1 MYNYI
6 DNRNYN
12 YSSLE
17 PEDREEYKYVIELI
31 KPNSKVI
38 DLGCGSGSLM
48 KRLIEEKNVDVQGID
63 VSETAVEICRK
74 KGLKAE
80 RGEIDKLLNISDN
93 SFDYSIC
100 NVTMQMVMYPEVLLK
115 EMKRISKYQVVSFP
129 NFAFYKNRL
138 DLLLNGRMPKPMLPD
153 HSWYNT
159 GHIHQFSVKDFFE
172 LVNSVGGLKIL
183 ERKDMKSHNPIK
195 RFLTKNIPNLF
206 SGLPVFLLTKV

>member
-17 PEDREEYKYVIELI
+17 PEDREEYKYVIEFI
-31 KPNSKVI
+31 ESHSKVI
-38 DLGCGSGSLM
+38 DFGCGNGSLM
-48 KRLIEEKNVDVQGID
+48 KKLAQEKNVDIQGID
-63 VSETAVEICRK
+63 ISESAVEVCRM

-80 RGEIDKLLNISDN
+80 RGEIDKPLNISNN

-115 EMKRISKYQVVSFP
+115 EMKRISKYQVISFP

-138 DLLLNGRMPKPMLPD
+138 DLLLYGRMPKPMLPD

>member
-1 MYNYI
+1 MNNYI

-17 PEDREEYKYVIELI
+17 LEEREEYKYVIELI

-63 VSETAVEICRK
+63 LSETAVEICRK

-172 LVNSVGGLKIL
+172 LTNSVGGLKIL

>member
-17 PEDREEYKYVIELI
+17 PEDREEYKYVIEFI
-31 KPNSKVI
+31 ESHSKVI
-38 DLGCGSGSLM
+38 DFGCGNGSLM
-48 KRLIEEKNVDVQGID
+48 KKLAQEKNVDIQGID
-63 VSETAVEICRK
+63 ISESAVEVCRM

-80 RGEIDKLLNISDN
+80 RGEIDKPLNISNN

-115 EMKRISKYQVVSFP
+115 EMKRISKYQVISFP

-138 DLLLNGRMPKPMLPD
+138 DLLLYGRMPKPMLPD

-172 LVNSVGGLKIL
+172 LTNSVGGLKIL
-183 ERKDMKSHNPIK
+183 ERKDLKSHNPIK

>member
-1 MYNYI
+1 MNNYI

-17 PEDREEYKYVIELI
+17 QEEREEYKYVIEFIELH
-31 KPNSKVI
+31 SRVI
-38 DLGCGSGSLM
+38 DLGCGNGSLM
-48 KRLIEEKNVDVQGID
+48 KKLAQEKNVDIRGID
-63 VSETAVEICRK
+63 ISESAVEVCRM

-80 RGEIDKLLNISDN
+80 RGEIDKPLNISNN

-115 EMKRISKYQVVSFP
+115 EMKRISKYQVISFP

-138 DLLLNGRMPKPMLPD
+138 DLLLYGRMPKPMLPD

-172 LVNSVGGLKIL
+172 LINSVGGLKVL

>member
-1 MYNYI
+1 MNNYI

-17 PEDREEYKYVIELI
+17 LEEREEYKYVIELI

-172 LVNSVGGLKIL
+172 LINSVGGLKVL

>member
-1 MYNYI
+1 MNNYI

-17 PEDREEYKYVIELI
+17 LEEREEYKYVIELI

-172 LVNSVGGLKIL
+172 LVNSVG
-183 ERKDMKSHNPIK
+183 
-195 RFLTKNIPNLF
+195 
-206 SGLPVFLLTKV
+206 

>member
-1 MYNYI
+1 MNNYI

-17 PEDREEYKYVIELI
+17 LEEREEYKYVIELI

-115 EMKRISKYQVVSFP
+115 EMKRISKYQVISFP

-138 DLLLNGRMPKPMLPD
+138 DLLLYGRMPKPMLPD

-172 LVNSVGGLKIL
+172 LTNSVGGLKIL
-183 ERKDMKSHNPIK
+183 ERKDLKSHNPIK

>member
-1 MYNYI
+1 MNNYI

-17 PEDREEYKYVIELI
+17 QEEREEYKYVIEFIELH
-31 KPNSKVI
+31 SRVI
-38 DLGCGSGSLM
+38 DLGCGNGSLM
-48 KRLIEEKNVDVQGID
+48 KKLAQEKNVDIRGID
-63 VSETAVEICRK
+63 ISESAVEVCRM

-172 LVNSVGGLKIL
+172 LINSVGGLKVL

>member
-17 PEDREEYKYVIELI
+17 PEDREEYKYVIEFI
-31 KPNSKVI
+31 ESHSKVI
-38 DLGCGSGSLM
+38 DFGCGNGSLM
-48 KRLIEEKNVDVQGID
+48 KKLAQEKNVDIQGID
-63 VSETAVEICRK
+63 ISESAVEVCRM

-80 RGEIDKLLNISDN
+80 RGEIDKPLNISNN

-115 EMKRISKYQVVSFP
+115 EMKRISKYQVISFP

-138 DLLLNGRMPKPMLPD
+138 DLLLYGRMPKPMLPD

-172 LVNSVGGLKIL
+172 LTNSVGGLKIL
-183 ERKDMKSHNPIK
+183 ERKDLKSHNPIK

-206 SGLPVFLLTKV
+206 SGLPVFLLTRV

>member
-1 MYNYI
+1 MNNYI

-17 PEDREEYKYVIELI
+17 LEEREEYKYVIELI

-183 ERKDMKSHNPIK
+183 ERKDLKSHNPIK

>member
-1 MYNYI
+1 MNNYI

-17 PEDREEYKYVIELI
+17 LEEREEYKYVIELI

-115 EMKRISKYQVVSFP
+115 EMKRISKYQVISFP

-138 DLLLNGRMPKPMLPD
+138 DLLLYGRMPKPMLPD

-172 LVNSVGGLKIL
+172 LINSVGGLKVL

>member
-1 MYNYI
+1 MNNYI

-17 PEDREEYKYVIELI
+17 LEEREEYKYVIELI

-183 ERKDMKSHNPIK
+183 ERKDLKSHNPIK
-195 RFLTKNIPNLF
+195 RFLTENIPNLF

>member
-1 MYNYI
+1 MNNYI

-17 PEDREEYKYVIELI
+17 LEEREEYKYVIELI

>member
-1 MYNYI
+1 MNNYI

-17 PEDREEYKYVIELI
+17 QEEREEYKYVIEFIELH
-31 KPNSKVI
+31 SRVI
-38 DLGCGSGSLM
+38 DLGCGNGSLM
-48 KRLIEEKNVDVQGID
+48 KKLAQEKNVDIRGID
-63 VSETAVEICRK
+63 ISESAVEVCRM

-153 HSWYNT
+153 HSW
-159 GHIHQFSVKDFFE
+159 
-172 LVNSVGGLKIL
+172 
-183 ERKDMKSHNPIK
+183 
-195 RFLTKNIPNLF
+195 
-206 SGLPVFLLTKV
+206 

>member
-17 PEDREEYKYVIELI
+17 PEDREEYKYVIEFI
-31 KPNSKVI
+31 ESHSKVI
-38 DLGCGSGSLM
+38 DFGCGNGSLM
-48 KRLIEEKNVDVQGID
+48 KKLAQEKNVDIQGID
-63 VSETAVEICRK
+63 ISESAVEVCRM

-115 EMKRISKYQVVSFP
+115 EMKRISKYQVISFP

-172 LVNSVGGLKIL
+172 LINSVGGLKVL

>member
-17 PEDREEYKYVIELI
+17 PEEREEYKYVIELI

>member
-1 MYNYI
+1 MNNYI

-17 PEDREEYKYVIELI
+17 QEEREEYKYVIEFIELH
-31 KPNSKVI
+31 SRVI
-38 DLGCGSGSLM
+38 DLGCGNGSLM
-48 KRLIEEKNVDVQGID
+48 KKLAQEKNVDIRGID
-63 VSETAVEICRK
+63 ISESAVEVCRM

-172 LVNSVGGLKIL
+172 LINSVGGLKGL

>member
-1 MYNYI
+1 MNNYI

-17 PEDREEYKYVIELI
+17 LEEREEYKYVIELI

-172 LVNSVGGLKIL
+172 LTNSVGGLKIL
-183 ERKDMKSHNPIK
+183 ERKDLKSHNPIK